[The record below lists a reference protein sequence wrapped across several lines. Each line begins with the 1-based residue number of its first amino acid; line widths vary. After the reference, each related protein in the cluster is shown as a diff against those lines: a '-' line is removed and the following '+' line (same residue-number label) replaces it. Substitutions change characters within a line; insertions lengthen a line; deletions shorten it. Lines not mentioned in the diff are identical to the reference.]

1 MQPDAHIQHRASRSL
16 YAYWNALR
24 AGRRA
29 PRRLEIQPAQL
40 GGLLLDTFIL
50 ERTDRSTFLFRLA
63 GTRVSGWLGA
73 DLRTRNFLSCWGE
86 ADRAMLERH
95 LSAIS
100 ELGRVGLFTGEGYP
114 SAGPAP
120 VHSRAAGAPFELI
133 VLPLMHTGQTI
144 DRLLCLLV
152 SLDETVPDTL
162 RPFHGLKLLAAEEI
176 WPEGV
181 SSDPFAL
188 TDPPPALH
196 PNVRMAR
203 IVRQGR
209 RQFRVYQGGRVG
221 DAQDAQVEAERP

>member
-1 MQPDAHIQHRASRSL
+1 MQPVAQFQHRATQAL
-16 YAYWNALR
+16 YAYWNEVR

-63 GTRVSGWLGA
+63 GTRVSNWLGS
-73 DLRTRNFLSCWGE
+73 DLRARNFLSCWGE
-86 ADRAMLERH
+86 ADRAMFERH
-95 LSAIS
+95 LAAIS
-100 ELGRVGLFTGEGYP
+100 ELGRVGLFTGEGDF
-114 SAGPAP
+114 SDDTATG
-120 VHSRAAGAPFELI
+120 SRTAGAPFELI
-133 VLPLMHTGQTI
+133 VLPLMHTGHAI

-152 SLDETVPDTL
+152 PLEERAAEVLCP
-162 RPFHGLKLLAAEEI
+162 PHGLKLLAAEEI

-181 SSDPFAL
+181 SRDALSDS
-188 TDPPPALH
+188 TPALH

-209 RQFRVYQGGRVG
+209 RQFRVYQGGRMSE
-221 DAQDAQVEAERP
+221 APQVEAERP

>member
-1 MQPDAHIQHRASRSL
+1 MQTVAQIQHRAAQAL
-16 YAYWNALR
+16 YAYWNGVR

-40 GGLLLDTFIL
+40 GGLLVDTFIL

-63 GTRVSGWLGA
+63 GTRVSAWLGA

-100 ELGRVGLFTGEGYP
+100 ELGRVGLFKGEGYLSGGAAP
-114 SAGPAP
+114 GRPA
-120 VHSRAAGAPFELI
+120 AAAAPFELI
-133 VLPLMHTGQTI
+133 VLPLMHTGQAI

-152 SLDETVPDTL
+152 PLEGTDIDGQRTV
-162 RPFHGLKLLAAEEI
+162 HGLKLLAAEEI
-176 WPEGV
+176 WPDGV
-181 SSDPFAL
+181 SRDPFAL
-188 TDPPPALH
+188 ADPPPSLH

-209 RQFRVYQGGRVG
+209 RQFRVYQGGRVS
-221 DAQDAQVEAERP
+221 EAPQAEADRP

>member
-1 MQPDAHIQHRASRSL
+1 MQAVAQFQHRATQAL
-16 YAYWNALR
+16 YAYWNDVR

-50 ERTDRSTFLFRLA
+50 ERTDRSTYLFRLA
-63 GTRVSGWLGA
+63 GTRVSNWLGA

-95 LSAIS
+95 LAAIS
-100 ELGRVGLFTGEGYP
+100 ELGRVGVFTGEGYLSDTAAP
-114 SAGPAP
+114 AG
-120 VHSRAAGAPFELI
+120 SRAAASFELI
-133 VLPLMHTGQTI
+133 VLPLMHTGHAI

-152 SLDETVPDTL
+152 PLDDRAADAHSP
-162 RPFHGLKLLAAEEI
+162 RRGLKLLAAEEI

-181 SSDPFAL
+181 SREPFM
-188 TDPPPALH
+188 DPPPALN

-221 DAQDAQVEAERP
+221 EAPQADAERP

>member
-1 MQPDAHIQHRASRSL
+1 MQPVVAFQHGATRSL
-16 YAYWNALR
+16 FAYWDTVR

-63 GTRVSGWLGA
+63 GTRVSHWLGA

-100 ELGRVGLFTGEGYP
+100 ELGRVGLFTGEGYLSDGVAP
-114 SAGPAP
+114 AG
-120 VHSRAAGAPFELI
+120 SRAAAAPFELI
-133 VLPLMHTGQTI
+133 VLPLMHTGHAI

-152 SLDETVPDTL
+152 PLDDTAADAQHP
-162 RPFHGLKLLAAEEI
+162 RHGLKLLAAEEI

-181 SSDPFAL
+181 SRDPFAE
-188 TDPPPALH
+188 PPPALH

-221 DAQDAQVEAERP
+221 DAPDAEAERP